1 MHKSDGVDNVKHFD
15 GKLGRKLWTETRLV
29 KDMLVTD
36 AQVGW
41 CGYHEA
47 LH

>member
-15 GKLGRKLWTETRLV
+15 GKLGRQQWTETRLV
-29 KDMLVTD
+29 IDMLMTD
-36 AQVGW
+36 AIVGW
-41 CGYHEA
+41 YGYHEA